1 MKARPT
7 IELRN
12 QPVLYK
18 QIQKEAVS
26 LPHAEC
32 WSKLF
37 FKFPFHVSGYILK
50 HQAGLLFSV
59 EKCLNAF
66 VFILYAVSIKTTL

>member
-18 QIQKEAVS
+18 QIQKEAAS
-26 LPHAEC
+26 LPHADQ
-32 WSKLF
+32 SFF
-37 FKFPFHVSGYILK
+37 FKFPFHVSGYTLK